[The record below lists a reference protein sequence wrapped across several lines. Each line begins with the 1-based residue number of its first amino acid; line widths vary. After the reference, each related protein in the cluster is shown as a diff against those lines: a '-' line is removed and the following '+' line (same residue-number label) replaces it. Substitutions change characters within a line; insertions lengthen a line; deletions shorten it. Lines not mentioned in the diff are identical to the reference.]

1 MLSDEKGYAFTP
13 LTLLLFIPIVILAI
27 SYGNIVSE
35 ANMLANIATGGHV
48 TYTVSKDIIN
58 NMKVSSERAGR
69 NASYAAVHQ
78 IIDNYKFGK
87 PEVFF
92 SKTDASKGSKA
103 FLKRKIAKGINDQLI
118 NTTIKLA
125 EGTGRTVE
133 IKHKRLTNN
142 PNEDYIVDSDLEI
155 YQTEPFGYYVTIKP
169 ILIKVEQ
176 EGQVYIGET
185 PDITGYVSI
194 EGLEDP
200 YIWVNTD
207 SKMSN
212 VFYRYPY
219 YSNKSGTGV
228 SGNII
233 KEQYFFDNDFNA
245 SESDSR
251 LHYLWECLNGTDNPS
266 GITTPRPYYFP
277 DSETGLSFFDR
288 LENKTLKEKDPNEEA
303 RMNTF
308 VLGDPLFEADDE
320 AWHNAFNVISSV
332 DTEYFNNV
340 RGYKVVLYNKTN
352 GDKIGY
358 LKDPSA
364 SPLVLSSKSIEKFN
378 FRVNPTKHGTE
389 GTPSAEVW
397 VYV

>member
-58 NMKVSSERAGR
+58 NMKLASERAGR
-69 NASYAAVHQ
+69 NASFAAVHQ
-78 IIDNYKFGK
+78 IINNYRDGK

-103 FLKRKIAKGINDQLI
+103 FLKRKIAKGINDQII

-133 IKHKRLTNN
+133 IKHKRLTTD
-142 PNEDYIVDSDLEI
+142 PNEDYIIDSDLEI

-169 ILIKVEQ
+169 ILVKVEQ
-176 EGQVYIGET
+176 EGQIYMGET
-185 PDITGYVSI
+185 PEITGYVSI

-200 YIWVNTD
+200 YIWVNTE

-228 SGNII
+228 SGII
-233 KEQYFFDNDFNA
+233 KEQYFFDNDFN
-245 SESDSR
+245 ESDSR
-251 LHYLWECLNGTDNPS
+251 LHNLWECLNGTDNPS
-266 GITTPRPYYFP
+266 GVTTPRPYYFP

-288 LENKTLKEKDPNEEA
+288 LENKTIKEQDPNENA

-308 VLGDPLFEADDE
+308 VIGDPLFESDDE
-320 AWHNAFNVISSV
+320 AWHNAYNFISSV

-352 GDKIGY
+352 GAKIAD
-358 LKDPSA
+358 LKDPST
-364 SPLVLSSKSIEKFN
+364 SSLVLSSESINKFN
-378 FRVNPTKHGTE
+378 FRVDHTIHGEE
-389 GTPSAEVW
+389 GTPNAEVRF
-397 VYV
+397 YV